1 MHNTGVLNLV
11 RFRIVSRIGLQSELK
26 VLTFEASADERC
38 IGNPSTCALHRDIG
52 KRLGPY
58 ALLNLS
64 RYRDCHY
71 PGLAILDF
79 IPDIARESALG
90 TRLHTVLTPFIEL
103 SLDKTIAPIQVIAT
117 SRALPKRPHINY
129 IELTDVWR

>member
-1 MHNTGVLNLV
+1 MWSARSKLGGT
-11 RFRIVSRIGLQSELK
+11 
-26 VLTFEASADERC
+26 LTIYFLFAY
-38 IGNPSTCALHRDIG
+38 H
-52 KRLGPY
+52 Y
-58 ALLNLS
+58 ALLSLS
-64 RYRDCHY
+64 RHLDCHY

-90 TRLHTVLTPFIEL
+90 TRLHLVLTPFVEL
-103 SLDKTIAPIQVIAT
+103 SQDKTIAPIQVIAT